1 MAIITLSRQVA
12 AHGDEVA
19 QELAKQLNYKFIT
32 RKDIENRIIELGFP
46 ESKMQ
51 KYDERKPGFFASLVK
66 DRDEYLNYVQ
76 YAILEAA
83 EQKNVIIIG
92 RGAFAV
98 LQKVPNNISVR
109 LVADQKTRISRLM
122 KEFDWNEKQAMQR
135 IQESDTNRKG
145 YHDSFFNVDVN
156 ASENFHLVLNTG
168 LVSIEDSAKI
178 IAGLVQQT
186 VTVKQEEEGNQ
197 KLDALL
203 TAQKIVNKLYFECKI
218 KIEFMHV
225 TIEDKTVVLHGISD
239 SPALIEQ
246 AMQIIRQELPGYEA
260 KSNISLVHDF
270 KTYQ

>member
-19 QELAKQLNYKFIT
+19 QELAKLLNYKFIT
-32 RKDIENRIIELGFP
+32 RKDIEKRVIELGFP

-98 LQKVPNNISVR
+98 LKNVPNNISVR
-109 LVADQKTRISRLM
+109 LVADEATRIDRLK
-122 KEFDWNEKQAMQR
+122 KEFDWNDKQALQR

-145 YHDSFFNVDVN
+145 FHDSFYNVDVEN
-156 ASENFHLVLNTG
+156 TGNFHMVLNTG
-168 LVSIEDSAKI
+168 LVSVEDSAKA
-178 IAGLVQQT
+178 IANLVQQT
-186 VTVKQEEEGNQ
+186 VTVKQEEEGNK

-203 TAQKIVNKLYFECKI
+203 TAQKLVNKLYFEWKVN
-218 KIEFMHV
+218 IEFMHIV
-225 TIEDKTVVLHGISD
+225 IEDKMVVLHGVSE
-239 SPALIEQ
+239 SPAVIEQ
-246 AMQIIRQELPGYEA
+246 ALQIIKRELPGYDA
-260 KSNISLVHDF
+260 ISSVSLVHEF